1 VSNVSVA
8 ISRNQN
14 SPDSVTLMRAI
25 TVAHRR
31 AQRAQTSSLIV
42 SGALAA
48 LSVLAAAVPSLAT
61 AIALLGAAWAVAY
74 SVLVVPWS
82 YRGLRQAATL
92 QEMFDV
98 DLFELPWNH
107 VTAGPRLSAEK
118 VSQLSRGFRGDES
131 ELRDYYLVPDLP
143 YPKDML
149 FCLEQNL
156 AWGPRVRQRYAYTM
170 AYVVGAW
177 CVAGVVVGFVRHLT
191 VADLIMIWFVPSL
204 GLLLLCLDI
213 YRTQTGATREREVAL
228 GVLRARQEESHTEEE
243 WVGFA
248 RQLQDVIFQSR
259 QRYPRVPHWFFRR
272 FHDSDRTDFQLA
284 MRQLEIG
291 G

>member
-1 VSNVSVA
+1 MSVA

-25 TVAHRR
+25 AVAHRR

-48 LSVLAAAVPSLAT
+48 LSVLAALVPSAAT
-61 AIALLGAAWAVAY
+61 VIALLGAAWAVIY

-82 YRGLRQAATL
+82 YGGLRLAATL
-92 QEMFDV
+92 HEMFDV
-98 DLFELPWNH
+98 DLFELPWNP
-107 VTAGPRLSAEK
+107 VMAGPRLSTEK
-118 VSQLSRGFRGDES
+118 VSRLSRGFRGNED

-156 AWGPRVRQRYAYTM
+156 AWGPRVRRRYAYTL
-170 AYVVGAW
+170 AYLAGVW

-191 VADLIMIWFVPSL
+191 VADLIMVWFVPSL
-204 GLLLLCLDI
+204 GLLLLCLDM
-213 YRTQTGATREREVAL
+213 YRTQIGAAREREIAL
-228 GVLRARQEESHTEEE
+228 NELRARRGEPHVEED
-243 WVGFA
+243 WVAFA

-284 MRQLEIG
+284 MRQLEVDG
-291 G
+291 